1 MSRANAK
8 TILETKIANN
18 TNLKNYFSDVSGT
31 YSMLNPST
39 YAKEDWTGAGV
50 SAWLTEWRTAHPSVV
65 LDEEFPFP
73 ADDAE
78 KTSDQLDQIY
88 AYQERDLATIKA
100 AVITDCNSRIATYQT
115 DLDDLIAGIEAGD
128 VDQVDP
134 S

>member
-65 LDEEFPFP
+65 LDEEFAFP
-73 ADDAE
+73 AEDAE

-88 AYQERDLATIKA
+88 AYQERDLATQKA
-100 AVITDCNSRIATYQT
+100 SVVADCNTRIAAYQT
-115 DLDDLIAGIEAGD
+115 DLDDLIAGEEAGH
-128 VDQVDP
+128 VDQV
-134 S
+134 SE